1 MNRQFFAQLNENN
14 IVTHVAVV
22 EREFLEAN
30 PERYPG
36 VWVETFF
43 NTPGKQY
50 AGVGYEY
57 LESEQ
62 DFRPPQ
68 PYPSWTWSNKTW
80 NPPTSMPSTG
90 GPYRWSEED
99 LEWVAI

>member
-1 MNRQFFAQLNENN
+1 MTTQYFAQVDDKN
-14 IVTHVAVV
+14 IVTDIRVV
-22 EREFLEAN
+22 SRQFLEEN

-36 VWVETFF
+36 VWVETFID
-43 NTPGKQY
+43 NPDKQY

-62 DFRPPQ
+62 DFRPAQ
-68 PYPSWTWSNKTW
+68 PYPSWTWSNKVW
-80 NPPTSMPSTG
+80 NPPTPRPLIG

>member
-1 MNRQFFAQLNENN
+1 MSRQFFAQIDENN
-14 IVTHVAVV
+14 IVTNIKVV
-22 EREFLEAN
+22 QRAFLESN
-30 PERYPG
+30 PQRYQG
-36 VWVETFF
+36 RWVETFF
-43 NTPGKQY
+43 DTADKTY
-50 AGVGYEY
+50 AGIGFEY

-68 PYPSWTWSNKTW
+68 PYPSWTWANKNW
-80 NPPTSMPSTG
+80 NPPTPMPSTG

>member
-1 MNRQFFAQLNENN
+1 MTTQYFAQLDDNN
-14 IVTHVAVV
+14 IVIDVRVTTEQFMV
-22 EREFLEAN
+22 EN

-36 VWVETFF
+36 VWVETFIDEP
-43 NTPGKQY
+43 NKTY
-50 AGVGYEY
+50 AGLDYEY

-62 DFRPPQ
+62 DFRPQQ
-68 PYPSWTWSNKTW
+68 PYPSWTWVNKTW
-80 NPPTSMPSTG
+80 QPPTPMPSTG